1 MRKLIVMAAI
11 LAILISAATAVTM
24 QQDTPKNIDGQVAP
38 ALEKPEQQ
46 THDGTGENAPET
58 GIQATG
64 MAREDTSGDS
74 YYNISG
80 LRIRK
85 LAQEINQGNETAK
98 DEFRQLL
105 KERARRVYEAYMW
118 AVQFVT
124 GNYSGFVERMMSSP
138 SFARAVG
145 NYSWELVK
153 SNLTGAPMIG
163 MFHNP
168 YTGEIIG
175 FLLNIYVYNE
185 TGHLVKILEVQTDLN
200 LKPIVIHERPP
211 IIISS
216 HPLKIAEP

>member
-1 MRKLIVMAAI
+1 MGKLIIMATI
-11 LAILISAATAVTM
+11 LAILVSAATAITM
-24 QQDTPKNIDGQVAP
+24 QQGIQNIDRQVAP
-38 ALEKPEQQ
+38 ALEKPKQQ
-46 THDGTGENAPET
+46 THNSTGESASET

-64 MAREDTSGDS
+64 MAQEDTSGDS

-85 LAQEINQGNETAK
+85 LVQEINQGNETAK
-98 DEFRQLL
+98 DELRQLL
-105 KERARRVYEAYMW
+105 KERARRVNEAYMW

-124 GNYSGFVERMMSSP
+124 GNYSGFVERMMGSP

-145 NYSWELVK
+145 NYSWELVR

-163 MFHNP
+163 IFHNP

-175 FLLNIYVYNE
+175 YLLNIYVYNE

-200 LKPIVIHERPP
+200 LNPILVKERPP
-211 IIISS
+211 IIIST